1 MSQAISSFQANLM
14 KGTGTGTITW
24 SRLVEI
30 KDFPDLIG
38 QPDALEKTTTADP
51 QRTYI
56 EGILG
61 NDQKTF
67 TCNYNP
73 TDFAAIEALEGQIV
87 DLAVWFGA
95 TKSGTT
101 YTPDGS
107 QGKFV
112 GKGYVR
118 AGIPGKGINEVVDMT
133 VTVTL
138 TEGFVKA
145 SA

>member
-1 MSQAISSFQANLM
+1 MSTAISSFQANLM
-14 KGTGTGTITW
+14 IGTGSGTLTW
-24 SRLVEI
+24 SKLVEI

-38 QPDALEKTTTADP
+38 QPEALEKTTTSDA

-67 TCNYNP
+67 TCNYNA
-73 TDFAAIEALEGQIV
+73 TDYATIAALEGVEQN
-87 DLAVWFGA
+87 LSVWFGA

-107 QGKFV
+107 NGKFT
-112 GKGYVR
+112 GKGFVR

-138 TEGFVKA
+138 TQGFEKE

>member
-14 KGTGTGTITW
+14 KGTGTNTLTW

-38 QPDALEKTTTADP
+38 QPEALEKTTTADS

-73 TDFAAIEALEGQIV
+73 TDYATIADLEGQEI

-95 TKSGTT
+95 TKSGST
-101 YTPDGS
+101 YTPDGNM
-107 QGKFV
+107 GKFQ

-138 TEGFVKA
+138 TEGFVKV
-145 SA
+145 SN

>member
-1 MSQAISSFQANLM
+1 MSKAISSFQANLM
-14 KGTGTGTITW
+14 VGTGSGTLTW

-38 QPDALEKTTTADP
+38 QPEALEKTTTADA

-73 TDFAAIEALEGQIV
+73 TDYATIAALEGTEQN
-87 DLAVWFGA
+87 LAVWFGA
-95 TKSGTT
+95 SQAGNV

-107 QGKFV
+107 YGKFS

-138 TEGFVKA
+138 TEGFVKV

>member
-14 KGTGTGTITW
+14 KGSGTGTLTW

-38 QPDALEKTTTADP
+38 QPEALEKTTTADP
-51 QRTYI
+51 QRTFI

-73 TDFAAIEALEGQIV
+73 TDFATIEALKGQEV

-95 TKSGTT
+95 SKAGNV

-107 QGKFV
+107 YGKFS
-112 GKGYVR
+112 GKGYVSV
-118 AGIPGKGINEVVDMT
+118 GIPGKGINEVVDMT

-138 TEGFVKA
+138 TEGFVKV